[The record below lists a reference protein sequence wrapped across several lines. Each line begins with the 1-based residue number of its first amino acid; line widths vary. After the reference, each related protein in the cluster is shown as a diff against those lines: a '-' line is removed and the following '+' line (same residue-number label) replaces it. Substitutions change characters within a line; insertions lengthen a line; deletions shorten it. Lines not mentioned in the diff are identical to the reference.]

1 MMNPPIKA
9 DAVAR
14 RVGLLNQLRA
24 GAPMMQAL
32 AMKKPTA
39 KPIPGAQEER
49 GESVPD
55 NESKETAHA
64 SEPMTAQQH
73 LAKLNYDGRHA
84 ISPKVNAPFK

>member
-1 MMNPPIKA
+1 MMMKPPIKA

-24 GAPMMQAL
+24 AP
-32 AMKKPTA
+32 KKGSA
-39 KPIPGAQEER
+39 IPGAEEER

-64 SEPMTAQQH
+64 SEQQH

>member
-24 GAPMMQAL
+24 AVPVMQAA
-32 AMKKPTA
+32 AMKKPA
-39 KPIPGAQEER
+39 IPGAQEER
-49 GESVPD
+49 GESMPD
-55 NESKETAHA
+55 KESKETAHA